1 MRNYDDAHKGACKVR
16 FHAMSLQGRILGGRY
31 ALGSMLGAGG
41 MANVYKATDR
51 VLRRTVAVKVL
62 HFPYDRDPTFVT
74 RFEWE
79 ARTAAGLSHPNIVA
93 VFDTGSDD
101 DLHYIVME
109 YVEGENLAAM
119 MDREGRLAPATA
131 GQIAWSVCQA
141 LAAAHTQGLVHR
153 DIKPA
158 NVIVSQDGVVKVT
171 DFGIAKAIAGTT
183 VGHTRSGPVLGTASY
198 MSPEQAQGKRVDERS
213 DLYSLGCVL
222 YELLTGAPPFVSDT
236 ALGVIFQHVAEDSE
250 PLVERSDIDVGLA
263 KVVGRALAKQPASRY
278 QTARAMGDDLE
289 RAVAALVSAGVPS
302 GSHPSGDV
310 HRRPGPAGVPGLP
323 ATAATGAAGAATSPR
338 RSARWALLTALA
350 VVAVLLAVLL
360 RDLGSGAGERQV
372 GAVPTIPPANI
383 LPPATTSP
391 AATTLLMTTTTT
403 ARPSTT
409 LPRSTTSATSS
420 RPPASTQLSLPA
432 ALANL
437 TEVLTEGTMEGS
449 VSPRAYD
456 GLVHKAQD
464 VVAALQDG
472 HVDEARKKLDELEGK
487 TEEFIADGEIGPAA
501 AGRVRRAVADFSK
514 VAERGMTERD
524 DGG

>member
-1 MRNYDDAHKGACKVR
+1 MRDYDDAHEGACKVR

-51 VLRRTVAVKVL
+51 VLQRTVAVKVL
-62 HFPYDRDPTFVT
+62 HFPYDRDPAFVT

-79 ARTAAGLSHPNIVA
+79 ARTAAALSHPNIVA

-109 YVEGENLAAM
+109 YVEGEDLAAM
-119 MDREGRLAPATA
+119 MDREGRLVPATA

-141 LAAAHTQGLVHR
+141 LAAAHARGLVHR

-158 NVIVSQDGVVKVT
+158 NIIVSQDGVVKVT
-171 DFGIAKAIAGTT
+171 DFGIAKAIAATT
-183 VGHTRSGPVLGTASY
+183 AGLTRSGPVLGTASY
-198 MSPEQAQGKRVDERS
+198 MSPEQAQGRRVDERS

-222 YELLTGAPPFVSDT
+222 YELLTGRPPFVNDT
-236 ALGVIFQHVAEDSE
+236 AIGVIFQHVAEDPE
-250 PLVERSDIDVGLA
+250 PLAERSDIEVGLA
-263 KVVGRALAKQPASRY
+263 KVIGRALAKQPVSRY
-278 QTARAMGDDLE
+278 QTAQARGDDLE
-289 RAVAALVSAGVPS
+289 RVVAGLVPAVVPS
-302 GSHPSGDV
+302 SHPSGDV
-310 HRRPGPAGVPGLP
+310 HQRPRPSGVLGLP
-323 ATAATGAAGAATSPR
+323 ATAATGAAGAAFPR
-338 RSARWALLTALA
+338 RAAGWALLAGLA

-360 RDLGSGAGERQV
+360 RDLGSPAGERQV
-372 GAVPTIPPANI
+372 GALPTIPPAST

-391 AATTLLMTTTTT
+391 VATTLLRTTTST
-403 ARPSTT
+403 ARPSTTT

-420 RPPASTQLSLPA
+420 KPPASTQLSLPA

-437 TEVLTEGTMEGS
+437 TEVLTAGTMEGS
-449 VSPRAYD
+449 VSAQAYD
-456 GLVHKAQD
+456 DLVHKAQD

-472 HVDEARKKLDELEGK
+472 NVGEAQKKLGELEEK
-487 TEEFIADGEIGPAA
+487 TDGFIANGEIGPAA
-501 AGRVRRAVADFSK
+501 ADRVRQAVAEFGK
-514 VAERGMTERD
+514 AAERSMALLD